1 MMDIRNET
9 AIVFEGRTEDARA
22 TVKVWFSQF
31 DAKISELGLSG
42 KFTWQD
48 HSGGYLLFYAC
59 GYGDGE
65 DDFEWIEGTPQV
77 QFLYDLM
84 ESFIRTFNQL
94 ATGKENDKYNY
105 EFIRYTDDNASDCI
119 ARAGLR
125 RFTRIGLRRHIEFK
139 HPNARKYDRFTD
151 FNEF

>member
-1 MMDIRNET
+1 MGDKTNET

-31 DAKISELGLSG
+31 DAKITELGLTHNF
-42 KFTWQD
+42 KWQD
-48 HSGGYLLFYAC
+48 HSGDYLLFYA
-59 GYGDGE
+59 DDK
-65 DDFEWIEGTPQV
+65 DDFEWVDGTPEV

-94 ATGKENDKYNY
+94 ASGKENEKYNY
-105 EFIRYTDDNASDCI
+105 EFIRYTDDNASDCV

-125 RFTRIGLRRHIEFK
+125 GFTRIGLSRRIVFK
-139 HPNARKYDRFTD
+139 HPNSRKYDRFTD